1 MSITTINLNTSL
13 YLLLVIFTCKDNE
26 FVSLTS
32 NVWTTVLS
40 ILPISE
46 SEWFKF
52 ICFTQAV
59 QYLLHNKL
67 RKTIVT
73 KIKCGKHS
81 YKYKWMV
88 PGGKGEV
95 GGVGRLGLTHIHY

>member
-1 MSITTINLNTSL
+1 MPIKTTNLNISL

-26 FVSLTS
+26 FVSLTI

-52 ICFTQAV
+52 ICFTSAV

-67 RKTIVT
+67 RKAIVT
-73 KIKCGKHS
+73 KIKCSKHS
-81 YKYKWMV
+81 YKHKCMV
-88 PGGKGEV
+88 QGER
-95 GGVGRLGLTHIHY
+95 GR